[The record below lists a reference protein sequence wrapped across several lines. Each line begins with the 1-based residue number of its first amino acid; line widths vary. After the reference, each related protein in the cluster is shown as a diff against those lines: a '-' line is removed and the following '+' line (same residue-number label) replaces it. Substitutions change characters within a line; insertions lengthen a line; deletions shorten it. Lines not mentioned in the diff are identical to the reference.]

1 MELKIYNPQEEGFLK
16 EIDWNY
22 EELKTEIQ
30 GKANDY
36 MNLVYTADQ
45 VKDAKKDRANL
56 NKFVEALE
64 SKRKEIKKTDY
75 RTIFSI

>member
-1 MELKIYNPQEEGFLK
+1 
-16 EIDWNY
+16 
-22 EELKTEIQ
+22 
-30 GKANDY
+30 

-45 VKDAKKDRANL
+45 VKDAKNDRANL

-64 SKRKEIKKTDY
+64 SKRKEIKKADY